1 MRDRNLIVS
10 KLNKNNADAIIVID
24 ESTRYWL
31 TGFSSSDGIVVFSK
45 DEVALF
51 LDGRYTEKA
60 FSEKPDAKIYPCSKG
75 LLKSA
80 CEYIESRGFK
90 NLFVESE
97 RITLFTFE
105 SLKKYIPNV
114 EIKGVEGFFKEFIST
129 KDEKEIAFI
138 KEAVKI
144 TDECFSNV
152 LNYIKKGKTECDISA
167 EINYFFQKN
176 GCENAFDIIV
186 VSGVKSS
193 MPHGTPSSVPLTE
206 NSFITMDFGAKYKGY
221 CSDMTR
227 TVVLGHADNDMKFI
241 YKTVFEANIRGIN
254 ASKCGELCGDVDKAV
269 REYIEEKG
277 FGEYFTHSTGHS
289 LGVEIHEKPTISRNN
304 SALLEAGNIITVEPG
319 IYIPKKYGVRIE
331 DTVLILKNET
341 VVLSKSPKELIEIA
355 I

>member
-45 DEVALF
+45 DEAALF

-80 CEYIESRGFK
+80 CEYIENRGFK
-90 NLFVESE
+90 SLLVDSE
-97 RITLFTFE
+97 KITLLTFE
-105 SLKKYIPNV
+105 TIKKFIPKV
-114 EIKGVEGFFKEFIST
+114 ELKGVEGFFTEFIST
-129 KDEKEIAFI
+129 KDEKEILFI

-152 LNYIKKGKTECDISA
+152 LNYINKGKTESDISA

-176 GCENAFDIIV
+176 GCENAFDTIV

-227 TVVLGHADNDMKFI
+227 TVVLGRADDHMKFI
-241 YKTVFEANIRGIN
+241 YETVLEANIRGIN
-254 ASKCGELCGDVDKAV
+254 ASKCGVLCGDVDKAA
-269 REYIEEKG
+269 RGYIEEKG

-304 SALLEAGNIITVEPG
+304 SALLESGNIITVEPG

-331 DTVLILKNET
+331 DTVLILNNET
-341 VVLSKSPKELIEIA
+341 VVLSKSPKDLIEIP